1 MSGVAA
7 RDHAVPFQCSARVCW
22 VPPIPPSPTAQQSEA
37 LTQETFPI
45 SFCWVGLVSGVA
57 TTSHAVPFQCS
68 ASVCPPSCPTVQQF
82 ELLTHSTPPRMLTEL
97 GFGVGTM
104 DHVDPFQCS
113 ASVWSVVFV
122 PFPNP
127 VAQQSTLLTQSTPLN
142 AFNVD
147 ALGSGVGT
155 MDHALPFQCSANV
168 FPLKDPR
175 PIDPTAQQSEA
186 VTHVTWKR
194 LLSCEGLELALGMMD
209 QPLVAAPA
217 GSAIGTRLRARP
229 APNTS
234 PHRRS
239 TAESDGQCVQ
249 HCGPPPCLDTRL
261 PLS

>member
-1 MSGVAA
+1 MLGQSLLGSARPTVRVAHGPTLRTRAA
-7 RDHAVPFQCSARVCW
+7 RHTGQRIVLRGACVWSGCRPRRSVPVFGQRLL
-22 VPPIPPSPTAQQSEA
+22 SPTDSSVSDRPAMGGA
-37 LTQETFPI
+37 AQETFPI

-57 TTSHAVPFQCS
+57 TTSHAVPFS
-68 ASVCPPSCPTVQQF
+68 ARPASAPSCPTVEQF

-155 MDHALPFQCSANV
+155 M
-168 FPLKDPR
+168 
-175 PIDPTAQQSEA
+175 TACP
-186 VTHVTWKR
+186 VPV
-194 LLSCEGLELALGMMD
+194 LG
-209 QPLVAAPA
+209 Q
-217 GSAIGTRLRARP
+217 
-229 APNTS
+229 
-234 PHRRS
+234 
-239 TAESDGQCVQ
+239 
-249 HCGPPPCLDTRL
+249 RL
-261 PLS
+261 PTEGPEAD